1 VNIKNFILIHFSA
14 ELIIL
19 IGSFLINDSFPAPE
33 ETVAALVKKVG
44 TMEKLL
50 IVGNEQTVQLLSS
63 GLARE
68 HTILEAT
75 DPVLAMEQLLMHGP
89 KVVILDLGLT
99 SGQAGPEEAF
109 LPREGFHCLKSM
121 IESRP
126 GTKVVVL
133 IEKEEREAGYSAV
146 DCGAYDFHH
155 KPIELARL
163 KMVIARAFHL
173 CGMEEQRSRL
183 QNALERSHA
192 SIEGIAGQCAAMRE
206 LFTALQKVALEK
218 PELFA
223 NYRDHEG
230 DADSAVGRWTAE
242 VAISLEKTGGNS
254 GCLQQERKVSRAA
267 ENLTLPTEPLNAR
280 TTLALLTDTLAELAE
295 PLNKPT
301 VYSNLLTEHLTL
313 REVRDRV
320 EKGMVSAAVGNCGG
334 NIVKA
339 SELLGVSRPAFY
351 DLMKKHGLY
360 KPGARQ

>member
-1 VNIKNFILIHFSA
+1 
-14 ELIIL
+14 
-19 IGSFLINDSFPAPE
+19 
-33 ETVAALVKKVG
+33 
-44 TMEKLL
+44 MEKLL
-50 IVGNEQTVQLLSS
+50 IIGDEQTVSLLNS

-68 HTILEAT
+68 YTILEAK

-99 SGQAGPEEAF
+99 SGQAGSEEAL
-109 LPREGFHCLKSM
+109 LPRQGFHCLKSM

-133 IEKEEREAGYSAV
+133 TENEEREAGYSAV

-183 QNALERSHA
+183 QDALERSHA

-206 LFTALQKVALEK
+206 LFSALQKVALEK
-218 PELFA
+218 PELFGDYGNA
-223 NYRDHEG
+223 EG
-230 DADSAVGRWTAE
+230 DAVGAVGRWTAE
-242 VAISLEKTGGNS
+242 VANSLEQAGVNS
-254 GCLQQERKVSRAA
+254 GCLQQARKVAMVA
-267 ENLTLPTEPLNAR
+267 EHLALPTQPLNAP
-280 TTLALLTDTLAELAE
+280 TTLALLTDTLELAE
-295 PLNKPT
+295 PSNQPT
-301 VYSNLLTEHLTL
+301 VYLSLPTEHLTL

-339 SELLGVSRPAFY
+339 SELLGVSRPALY

-360 KPGARQ
+360 KAGARQ